1 MEYRTTRRYTFKI
14 KVGSA
19 TSVACQPLYKDL
31 THGWQRRDGEM
42 YFEESFEGEFTF
54 VGADFER
61 IANADI
67 TTKFELYIYKKERP
81 GEEYVKGTFMKTD
94 GETDWDHKSFKT
106 KITLND
112 MYKALVYGKS
122 DERNLTKIKPK
133 QGKMA
138 FKLKPMLQLY
148 RPGADYMYQVTD
160 QGNAARKEVVAESD
174 VQMMRTAYGW
184 WMEDHFY
191 AILSHGDAMG
201 VYVQEQP
208 LAPDPQTGTHI
219 LRLNGYKRYFVS
231 DNGVTVKTYN
241 GFNMSLTIT
250 FDANNGSVILLSGV
264 SVLDNAIGVEGYGYA
279 YYGNNP
285 KVVNP
290 CTATNINM
298 TVLPSHGGG
307 NHSFTL
313 YRETVMARPLFRLDE
328 EPSFPSFGYRKIE
341 QTDPMYAGNGYNYT
355 AVQTVPCNVIKSDLS
370 VTQNEEDGIQLVK
383 NNSSWYYASNSSF
396 LRRNTSIYSEAWG
409 TLFSPQSLEY
419 SHMAFQIGVDK
430 TWLTSLREAGY
441 TMLRDV
447 TKDNKDWYLLTSV
460 IEKLAHWCDS
470 TIHFEDN
477 RSVGGVCDSLFLFG
491 VYEGNPNRRTNVLN
505 GDTWGRLMILQK
517 SNILQLNYD
526 SAATNANIT
535 LEYVFELLK
544 NAFNCW
550 YELYWW
556 HNPETGKD
564 EKHLRIEH
572 IQYFMNGHSYADDP
586 RQVKNISALVDVRT
600 GKPMSYRSNHYTYD
614 EDRCANRIAFNWMDE
629 QSEYFDGYQMK
640 VPDEYN
646 IWGNSKTEERPIEWF
661 SSDVDYL
668 MANPGQCAYEGFLI
682 AQTAEWGSS
691 VMNTYTYTD
700 MSDGSNHTLQNGQM
714 AMVYLQKKWMCYDIY
729 SPKIRV
735 NNEAAPY
742 TDVVLTAKLRQ
753 NTMQFRLRKGE
764 EMSHEDIV
772 MGMVKNG
779 NIDARGYVE
788 SIKHELSS
796 DWIEVTVNYDCEAPG
811 GLNPGGSGV
820 VPRVTTNYDDN
831 EVMGYISR
839 DGQQTV
845 DAMVMEFGSTIVDH
859 IADMEERNKVV
870 VADNVVTVNES
881 QWAYSREDVIA
892 YLRGDGDKTLDGMR
906 AHFGSGIDDNLDY
919 LKKSG
924 TVSENE
930 GYWWATYTMDELITY
945 LADMETETTS
955 KLRDLFGAYVEDT
968 LNALSPDNYCWQ
980 VEAGMWKSSYLGVEF
995 TSETEVAIIE
1005 LLSATGG
1012 ATMQTVAD
1020 DVAEGNVKVEN
1031 LLDCMVWN
1039 GILTKEEELYKIA

>member
-42 YFEESFEGEFTF
+42 YFEENFEGEFTF

-81 GEEYVKGTFMKTD
+81 GEEYVQGTFMKTD

-138 FKLKPMLQLY
+138 FKLKPILQLY

-191 AILSHGDAMG
+191 ASINNRDIRGM
-201 VYVQEQP
+201 YVQERP
-208 LAPDPQTGTHI
+208 IESHPSL
-219 LRLNGYKRYFVS
+219 LNTYVLTLTGYKQYFVFE
-231 DNGVTVKTYN
+231 GVTTREPN
-241 GFNMSLTIT
+241 GCVMRCLVT
-250 FDANNGSVILLSGV
+250 FDPTNTSVIRIEDV
-264 SVLDNAIGVEGYGYA
+264 SVTRNGAGYGYSD
-279 YYGNNP
+279 YSQHP
-285 KVVNP
+285 LVVSP
-290 CTATNINM
+290 CDNKEIRLAIY
-298 TVLPSHGGG
+298 GGG
-307 NHSFTL
+307 EEQFYL
-313 YRETVMARPLFRLDE
+313 YRETVMMRPLFSRNTPPAV
-328 EPSFPSFGYRKIE
+328 PSPAYRKLSDD
-341 QTDPMYAGNGYNYT
+341 DPMRSGNGYNYT
-355 AVQTVPCNVIKSDLS
+355 TTQTTLRNVLNVDLS
-370 VTQNEEDGIQLVK
+370 VTQNEEEGIQLVK
-383 NNSSWYYASNSSF
+383 NNERWYYASNEYF
-396 LRRNTSIYSEAWG
+396 LKRNTSVYNEAWG
-409 TLFSPQSLEY
+409 TLFNPLVAGY
-419 SHMAFQIGVDK
+419 GAMAFQIGVDK

-441 TMLRDV
+441 TMLIDA

-505 GDTWGRLMILQK
+505 GDTWGRLMMLQK

-753 NTMQFRLRKGE
+753 NTMQFRLREGE

-779 NIDARGYVE
+779 TIDARGYVE

-839 DGQQTV
+839 DGQQTM

-881 QWAYSREDVIA
+881 QWAYSREDVID

-906 AHFGSGIDDNLDY
+906 AHFGNGIDDYLDY

-930 GYWWATYTMDELITY
+930 GLWWATYTMDELITY

-955 KLRDLFGAYVEDT
+955 KLKDLFGAYVEDT

-980 VEAGMWKSSYLGVEF
+980 VEAGTWKSSYLGVEF

-1039 GILTKEEELYKIA
+1039 GILIKEEELYKIA